1 MPDGTGVSGMQ
12 APLRGSAVVAGDPD
26 RLIRVVLQGPAQVLS
41 ADRPKYAV
49 QMPPFASALND
60 ADIAEVLTFA
70 RRTFGNGAPA
80 ITAAQVAA
88 QRGK

>member
-1 MPDGTGVSGMQ
+1 
-12 APLRGSAVVAGDPD
+12 VAGNPD
-26 RLIRVVLQGPAQVLS
+26 RLIRVVLHGPAQVLP

-49 QMPPFASALND
+49 QMPPFAAVLND

-70 RRTFGNGAPA
+70 RRSFGMGAAP

-88 QRGK
+88 QRRR